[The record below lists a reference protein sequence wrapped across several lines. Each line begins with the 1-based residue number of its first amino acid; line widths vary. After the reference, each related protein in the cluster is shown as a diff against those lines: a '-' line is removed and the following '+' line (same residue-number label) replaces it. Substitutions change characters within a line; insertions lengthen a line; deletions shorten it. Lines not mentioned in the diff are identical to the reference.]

1 MKKKQALVWSL
12 IAALCL
18 MTVITVLVLLRSYN
32 SNQSNQSSLADLQM
46 DLNRVK
52 EMAAEKDTELKT
64 QAAAYQQQL
73 EETRQQLASVTDD
86 RDSLLQRVQAMDES
100 ASQAAKDAEALQS
113 KYDAA
118 AASLDAQTN
127 RIAEMSAEIESLKA
141 AHADTNNRSAQEQSS
156 LQEALNKA
164 QAELAATAE
173 QQMAQSEQAAALREE
188 LDAVM
193 ARAAQDAELL
203 QSRYDTAVAALSV
216 QTNRIADLNAQIE
229 SLKAA
234 QRDADLLHDN
244 EQNSLREMLDK
255 AQAELDALQEEKKQL
270 NESLSALKEQAE
282 AELAATAEQQMA
294 QSEQAAALREEL
306 DAAMAQA
313 AQDADLLQ
321 SRYDTAV
328 AALSVQT
335 NRIAD
340 LNGQIA
346 SLKAAQTDAEQL
358 RANEQSSLQETLGKA
373 QAELDSLQKNKEEQE
388 KTIADLTAELNAA
401 KAASEKDKAESAAKT
416 ASLNEQISKVQTE
429 LENERKEKEAQI
441 KTASQLTEE
450 LNAAKAAAEKETKDS
465 TAKIADLNG
474 KIASAQA
481 ELDAAAKENGAL
493 NASIAALNEQLAAG
507 EKAAA
512 QANAQISALSE
523 ELTQTKTVSDENIKA
538 LSAKLDA
545 AQKELAQA
553 GTALADTQSALE
565 KTAAEAAASAAALEE
580 TNQRLSAEAAEL
592 RDSLAAEIQKSAQ
605 LTEELAVQSAEP
617 EALLKRLETVLSTDG
632 AQRDEQLNSLSSLI
646 LRAFRESIEAD
657 PEGGVTH
664 PAPVSVLMDGR
675 EVMSISY
682 DLTETQEAQAY
693 ENAELINGSQP
704 FFQIDLNHEKTA
716 ALIVNGVSFDRQSF
730 ENAYAEAFSQ
740 HPDADAAA
748 LNQLATEEIVKAE
761 VLRQHAEALG
771 LDADAPDMEAR
782 LWEAALKNVT
792 VTDAEFLPV
801 LKEQQ
806 QKEDEILAAH
816 PAEYAALLQEGRI
829 ASSILP
835 EKARF
840 VKQLILP
847 VDFAAIDELVAE
859 MDRLQERLSV
869 VNEIVY
875 GQPTQSIPADELKKL
890 GQERD
895 LLAKQVSQLNSDRK
909 LLLKNDERAKEKAGS
924 LALQIREHQLTFEAA
939 AALAQPDEAMP
950 ASGYAVFEGAA
961 LPTRDF
967 AAAAL
972 TLKKQGDVS
981 DPIKM
986 ADGYH
991 VLYYSEEIT
1000 ENSASIQA
1008 AQDRLR
1014 GGVLAELLKATK
1026 ESLLSQWISEAEVVS
1041 YIE

>member
-73 EETRQQLASVTDD
+73 EETRQRLASVTDD

-193 ARAAQDAELL
+193 ARAAQDADLL

-244 EQNSLREMLDK
+244 EQNSLRETLNK
-255 AQAELDALQEEKKQL
+255 TQGELAALQEEKKQL

-282 AELAATAEQQMA
+282 AELAAASEQQMA
-294 QSEQAAALREEL
+294 QSEQTAALREEL

-313 AQDADLLQ
+313 AQDAELLQ

-358 RANEQSSLQETLGKA
+358 RANERSSLQETLGKA

-441 KTASQLTEE
+441 KMAAQLTEE

-507 EKAAA
+507 EKTAA

-565 KTAAEAAASAAALEE
+565 KTA
-580 TNQRLSAEAAEL
+580 AEAAEL

-1014 GGVLAELLKATK
+1014 GEVLAELLKATK